1 MAEKYFISTKVGRVY
16 KPAKRGEDKRVQWI
30 GGQNFE
36 VSYDYSA
43 KGLAKQYAQSQL
55 LLGQS
60 TIAALIVHDLD
71 HEYHGTNFETYCKQV
86 TKSYCIAMT

>member
-16 KPAKRGEDKRVQWI
+16 KRAKRGEDKRVQWI

-43 KGLAKQYAQSQL
+43 KGLAK
-55 LLGQS
+55 
-60 TIAALIVHDLD
+60 
-71 HEYHGTNFETYCKQV
+71 
-86 TKSYCIAMT
+86 